1 MTGANT
7 ERVHVP
13 DHQVA
18 ASILLGL
25 ASPLFIRACK
35 GCTSEPYPGE
45 ELFEAW
51 YLLRTI
57 AQEFSTKASMDL
69 PPARREG
76 MIAALKVCH
85 MLAHDY
91 EISVP
96 SVERCQCLT
105 AERLTHLALLMAAQE
120 AGVKNA

>member
-7 ERVHVP
+7 DRVHMP
-13 DHQVA
+13 GHQVA
-18 ASILLGL
+18 ASILLRL

-51 YLLRTI
+51 YLLRAI

-69 PPARREG
+69 PPARRES
-76 MIAALKVCH
+76 MIAALEVCH
-85 MLAHDY
+85 ALAHDY

-96 SVERCQCLT
+96 SIERCECPT
-105 AERLTHLALLMAAQE
+105 AERLIHLAVLMAAQE
-120 AGVKNA
+120 AEVKSV